1 MRASS
6 SFSARSLA
14 SATAPLSSSP
24 AAPRARALTL
34 VAAASSRKRQ
44 ELQQPLSSI
53 AAAATRVASSDDAST
68 SSSSS
73 PLPSSSALS
82 SSSARNFAVLA
93 AAVAGLAAFGGAAA
107 PHAAAALIDAAGVD
121 ASASSSSTSMMLA
134 ASDLHLH
141 ASSSPLLSPSS
152 VVGDLADSEDFW
164 SNLLRYVSFYF
175 SVLLGTA
182 ATAARPVA
190 AALKRSPASAA
201 GVVVAALVLGIFVT
215 KTVGA
220 MLGVDD
226 GSPDD
231 LTAFLNSNME

>member
-1 MRASS
+1 M
-6 SFSARSLA
+6 
-14 SATAPLSSSP
+14 
-24 AAPRARALTL
+24 
-34 VAAASSRKRQ
+34 
-44 ELQQPLSSI
+44 
-53 AAAATRVASSDDAST
+53 
-68 SSSSS
+68 
-73 PLPSSSALS
+73 
-82 SSSARNFAVLA
+82 
-93 AAVAGLAAFGGAAA
+93 AGLAAFGGAAA

-121 ASASSSSTSMMLA
+121 ASASMSMPLML
-134 ASDLHLH
+134 DTVHHLH
-141 ASSSPLLSPSS
+141 ASSASASPLLMSPPAI
-152 VVGDLADSEDFW
+152 GDLADSEDFW

-182 ATAARPVA
+182 ATAARPVE

-231 LTAFLNSNME
+231 LTAFLNSGME